1 MRKLMI
7 VAAVLI
13 TACSK
18 GETVTTDSTA
28 VDSTVT
34 VVDSTVAPAITV
46 TPADTTLVTPEK

>member
-7 VAAVLI
+7 MAAVLI

-18 GETVTTDSTA
+18 GEAVTTDSTA

-34 VVDSTVAPAITV
+34 VVDSTVTPTITV
-46 TPADTTLVTPEK
+46 TPTDTTFVTPEK